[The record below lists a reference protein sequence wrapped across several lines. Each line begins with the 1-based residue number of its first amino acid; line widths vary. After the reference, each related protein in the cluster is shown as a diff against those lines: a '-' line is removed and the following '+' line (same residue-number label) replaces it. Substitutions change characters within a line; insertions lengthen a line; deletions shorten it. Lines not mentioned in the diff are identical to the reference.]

1 MTVHEKLKKFFDE
14 LDIKEEHEDKMFSLL
29 SDVYMLEMTKENLS
43 NQVSEL
49 SWYKHPDTMGNY

>member
-14 LDIKEEHEDKMFSLL
+14 LDIKEEHENKMFSLL
-29 SDVYMLEMTKENLS
+29 SDVYMLEITKENLS

-49 SWYKHPDTMGNY
+49 SWHKHPDTMGNY